1 MADLHATIVS
11 SLSERYQMLADTIH
25 ELAAPL
31 SDDQFWRRPFPFGN
45 SFGHLLL
52 HLAGNLNYYI
62 GAQIAGTGYVRDR
75 DREFTEKDR
84 PSKADVLKRFDD
96 AIALVRQTIP
106 QQAADDWAKPYS
118 AAREE
123 DAANRFNVVLR
134 CCTHLHHHVGQMM
147 YLVNGVKILQ
157 P

>member
-1 MADLHATIVS
+1 MIDDV
-11 SLSERYQMLADTIH
+11 
-25 ELAAPL
+25 LAARERVARAFDERHVL
-31 SDDQFWRRPFPFGN
+31 RVVV
-45 SFGHLLL
+45 H
-52 HLAGNLNYYI
+52 
-62 GAQIAGTGYVRDR
+62 VRDR

-96 AIALVRQTIP
+96 AIALVRQTIT

-147 YLVNGVKILQ
+147 YLANGVKILQ